1 MNDLCGLEKNSKT
14 PDGAIRLK
22 GENTARM
29 KSDMK
34 DRLKIRRKI
43 QTLTDSLNP
52 NEHPDG
58 LVNIITGSTAADKVN
73 VDMGLYI

>member
-1 MNDLCGLEKNSKT
+1 MNDLCGLEKDSNT

-58 LVNIITGSTAADKVN
+58 LDNWINSS
-73 VDMGLYI
+73 

>member
-1 MNDLCGLEKNSKT
+1 MICVAWKRIARLQTELLDSKEK
-14 PDGAIRLK
+14 
-22 GENTARM
+22 TARM

-58 LVNIITGSTAADKVN
+58 FVNIITGSTAADKVN